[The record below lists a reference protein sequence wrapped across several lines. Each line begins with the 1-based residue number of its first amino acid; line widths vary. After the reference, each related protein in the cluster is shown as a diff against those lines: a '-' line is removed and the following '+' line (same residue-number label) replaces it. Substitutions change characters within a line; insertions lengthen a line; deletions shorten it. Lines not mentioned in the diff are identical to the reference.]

1 MINSLLNRNCDMK
14 FAIFSPT
21 RFTGEKEKFSR
32 QNSLESIYFF
42 LVELLKYGDN
52 TEKSNPKASFYFFCK
67 KDKFDQKETSFFPI
81 GNRHP
86 RTPK

>member
-1 MINSLLNRNCDMK
+1 MI
-14 FAIFSPT
+14 FAIFPPLILL
-21 RFTGEKEKFSR
+21 EKKEKFSR
-32 QNSLESIYFF
+32 QNSIESIYFF

-52 TEKSNPKASFYFFCK
+52 TEKSNPEASFYFFCK

-86 RTPK
+86 RTTK